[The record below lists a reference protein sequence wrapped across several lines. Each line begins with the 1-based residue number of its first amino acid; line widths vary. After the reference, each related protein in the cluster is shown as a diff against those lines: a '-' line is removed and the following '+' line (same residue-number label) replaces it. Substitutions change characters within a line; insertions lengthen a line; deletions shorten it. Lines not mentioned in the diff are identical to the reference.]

1 MIRWPGWQRRQTC
14 DGRKWNWISG
24 CSTPAR
30 LRMNPPAFTS
40 SHQVS
45 LQKCEKGFKIII
57 SLRKWGRVSDQR
69 SKNRPTNKQELAP
82 RICEKRTHALR
93 TSLLQIFGFTKKK
106 ITSRCAVAAAPV
118 LFKNH
123 STPTWGKHL
132 RVALPLSSVYLSII
146 YQLNILFN
154 F

>member
-1 MIRWPGWQRRQTC
+1 MTRITKTTNLWWEEVKLNIRVLH
-14 DGRKWNWISG
+14 SS
-24 CSTPAR
+24 STPDESASLYIR
-30 LRMNPPAFTS
+30 R
-40 SHQVS
+40 SHQIS
-45 LQKCEKGFKIII
+45 LQKCEKGFKIKI